1 MVTLLE
7 LISIKKN
14 RKTTTV
20 VYTSTTS
27 EAYTTHVVMERF
39 FMATLLQLDSSPLA
53 SSVSRELTREF
64 VTKWKIAHPA
74 GTVIHR
80 DLAAN
85 SSKPLDQAFIYAVF
99 TPEEALQPEQKALL
113 SHSNDCI
120 AELESADE
128 YVFGVAMHNFSIP
141 SVLKLWI
148 DQIVRRGKTF
158 SYGANGPRGLLVGK
172 KATIL
177 IAAGGVYDA
186 GTPLAPFNFVEPYLR
201 TILSFIGI
209 TNLTFVTAGGTA
221 QLMSGTVD
229 RSQFLAPHLE
239 TVRSIAV

>member
-1 MVTLLE
+1 
-7 LISIKKN
+7 
-14 RKTTTV
+14 
-20 VYTSTTS
+20 
-27 EAYTTHVVMERF
+27 
-39 FMATLLQLDSSPLA
+39 MATLLQLDSSPLA

-74 GTVIHR
+74 GTVIQR

-85 SSKPLDQAFIYAVF
+85 PAKPVDQTYIYAIF
-99 TPEEALQPEQKALL
+99 TAEDALQPEQKALL
-113 SHSNDCI
+113 SYSNDCI

-148 DQIVRRGKTF
+148 DQIVRGGKTF
-158 SYGANGPRGLLVGK
+158 SYGANGPAGLLVGK
-172 KATIL
+172 KATVL
-177 IAAGGVYDA
+177 LATGGVYDA
-186 GTPLAPFNFVEPYLR
+186 GTPMAALNFVEPYLR